1 MKKPLKMRIPK
12 KLLRIVKFRN
22 LYQHKY
28 INWYARRTKDD
39 IKQAL
44 ENLKSVPSNWFH
56 VVCAS
61 PIVGSEMH
69 EHALKND
76 ILGETLGADYRF
88 AVINTNDFSS
98 DYIQKMQ
105 YIFNLD
111 LNFVNNNDSIKTIT
125 MRYMDLKILYE
136 LKKTI
141 VLHITSYQ

>member
-1 MKKPLKMRIPK
+1 MPGE
-12 KLLRIVKFRN
+12 
-22 LYQHKY
+22 
-28 INWYARRTKDD
+28 TKDD

-69 EHALKND
+69 EHAPLKNGF
-76 ILGETLGADYRF
+76 ISGETLGADYRF
-88 AVINTNDFSS
+88 AFIINTNDFSS

-111 LNFVNNNDSIKTIT
+111 LNFVNNNDMKYKNYHNGVHGFKNTI
-125 MRYMDLKILYE
+125 R
-136 LKKTI
+136 
-141 VLHITSYQ
+141 S